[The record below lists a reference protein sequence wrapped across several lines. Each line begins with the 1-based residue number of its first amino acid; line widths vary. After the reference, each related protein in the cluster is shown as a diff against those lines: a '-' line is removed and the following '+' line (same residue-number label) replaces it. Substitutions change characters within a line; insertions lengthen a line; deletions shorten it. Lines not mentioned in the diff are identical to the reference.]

1 MCAQRRITATS
12 QCCCDVAIRGL
23 TTACTH
29 LQFAHLA
36 LNEDDE
42 LHVHEGSMD
51 TRVLLFRGPLDF
63 SGTEDY
69 YTSTTNTVIV
79 MLRTRSVEGAQGFSI
94 NYKLG
99 ACPVK
104 IDRLVKQLKQTQ
116 NISTQFCVHISIV
129 QQLGCHKT
137 IRGQNVSGCDLLQN
151 HCLHTVVHAYSD
163 K

>member
-1 MCAQRRITATS
+1 MQFHTRRGVCTAPHH
-12 QCCCDVAIRGL
+12 CHVAVLLRCRNTLPNDGL
-23 TTACTH
+23 H
-29 LQFAHLA
+29 LQFARLA

-42 LHVHEGSMD
+42 LHVYEGSMD

-79 MLRTRSVEGAQGFSI
+79 MLRTSSVEGAQGFSI

-104 IDRLVKQLKQTQ
+104 IGRV
-116 NISTQFCVHISIV
+116 
-129 QQLGCHKT
+129 
-137 IRGQNVSGCDLLQN
+137 
-151 HCLHTVVHAYSD
+151 
-163 K
+163 